1 VSEKNKKLI
10 IYDSN
15 SNLDLMKAAIGEQYD
30 LTTAVSAEAGTE
42 ALLTLK
48 PDLILLDLML
58 PAMSGIEFVRLLAR
72 SPDTRSI
79 PLIVLT
85 AYDYNS
91 ITESLLRNEPAVR
104 FFLTKLSPISVVSEK
119 ISEALGASS
128 K

>member
-1 VSEKNKKLI
+1 MNEKNKILI
-10 IYDSN
+10 VDDSQAY
-15 SNLDLMKAAIGEQYD
+15 LDLMKDAIGEQYD
-30 LTTAVSAEAGTE
+30 LTAVTSAEAGTE

-79 PLIVLT
+79 PIIVLT

-104 FFLTKLSPISVVSEK
+104 FFLSKLSPISLVSEK
-119 ISEALGASS
+119 ISEALGAGS